1 MQEKVL
7 SSKKNGMAMMIL
19 FILLYAAATALAII
33 GSIFHCIPMAA
44 VGFIWLSLGW
54 IPFLGLKV
62 LKPQEAL
69 VLTLFGNYVGTLKDD
84 GFYWVNPF
92 CTAVNPAAKTKL
104 NQSGDVDGGNAAKSV
119 LTLAAAGTSGSSNSS
134 YVSKKI
140 SLKIMTLNNNRQ
152 KINDCLGNP
161 VEIGIAVIWRVTD
174 TAKAVFNVDNYK
186 EYLSLQ
192 CDSALRNIVRI
203 YPYDVAP
210 NVDTT
215 GDGVADEGS
224 LRGSSEIVA
233 GRIRDEIQQKVAEA
247 GLEIIEA
254 RITYL
259 AYAPEIAAVMLQRQQ
274 ASAIIDARKMIVD
287 GAVGMVEMALERL
300 NENNVVELDEERKA
314 AMVSNLLVVLCG
326 NHDAQP
332 PGQRNRF
339 RSGFLQS
346 FMIRLPPGRR
356 MISAPSTA
364 RSSICLLNASGSVK
378 RTGNMFPTLWMSRRN
393 WILSEFSYLS

>member
-1 MQEKVL
+1 MKEIVL
-7 SSKKNGMAMMIL
+7 TQKKNGMLVML
-19 FILLYAAATALAII
+19 LTILLWLV
-33 GSIFHCIPMAA
+33 SIAGVVFGGMMMDAG
-44 VGFIWLSLGW
+44 VGIVGVPVFVISMIWMCLGW
-54 IPFLGLKV
+54 IPLLGLKV
-62 LKPQEAL
+62 VGPQEAL
-69 VLTLFGNYVGTLKDD
+69 VLTLFGKYVGTLKGD
-84 GFYWVNPF
+84 GFFFVNPF

-104 NQSGDVDGGNAAKSV
+104 NQSGDVDSGAKRTPVGTVNGQSV
-119 LTLAAAGTSGSSNSS
+119 EMVN
-134 YVSKKI
+134 KKI
-140 SLKIMTLNNNRQ
+140 SLKAMTLNNSRQ

-161 VEIGIAVIWRVTD
+161 VEIGIAVIWRVVD
-174 TAKAVFNVDNYK
+174 TAKAVFEVDNYK

-192 CDSALRNIVRI
+192 CDSALRNIVRL
-203 YPYDVAP
+203 YPYDIAP

-224 LRGSSEIVA
+224 LRGSSEVVA
-233 GRIRDEIQQKVAEA
+233 GRIKDEIQQKVAAA

-300 NENNVVELDEERKA
+300 NEKEIVHLDEERKA

-332 PGQRNRF
+332 VVN
-339 RSGFLQS
+339 
-346 FMIRLPPGRR
+346 
-356 MISAPSTA
+356 
-364 RSSICLLNASGSVK
+364 SGS
-378 RTGNMFPTLWMSRRN
+378 L
-393 WILSEFSYLS
+393 Y

>member
-1 MQEKVL
+1 MNEKILKTKSNGFAALFFIVL
-7 SSKKNGMAMMIL
+7 MIIVAIASFISSIAFLKNEALTVVGVLLSIFL
-19 FILLYAAATALAII
+19 FIASII
-33 GSIFHCIPMAA
+33 SFG
-44 VGFIWLSLGW
+44 
-54 IPFLGLKV
+54 GLKV
-62 LKPQEAL
+62 VKPQEAI
-69 VLTLFGNYVGTLKDD
+69 VLTLFGDYTGTIKEP
-84 GFYWVNPF
+84 GFYFVNPF
-92 CTAVNPAAKTKL
+92 SVAVNPASKTKL
-104 NQSGDVDGGNAAKSV
+104 GQSGDVDRQNRPISAGNAGIEAN
-119 LTLAAAGTSGSSNSS
+119 LDAF
-134 YVSKKI
+134 KKHI
-140 SLKIMTLNNNRQ
+140 SLKIMTLNNSRQ

-161 VEIGIAVIWRVTD
+161 VEIGIAVTWKVVD

-215 GDGVADEGS
+215 GDGIADEGS
-224 LRGSSEIVA
+224 LRGSSEVVA
-233 GRIRDEIQQKVAEA
+233 KRIRDEIQARVENA

-300 NENNVVELDEERKA
+300 SEGELVELDEERKA

-332 PGQRNRF
+332 IVN
-339 RSGFLQS
+339 
-346 FMIRLPPGRR
+346 
-356 MISAPSTA
+356 T
-364 RSSICLLNASGSVK
+364 GS
-378 RTGNMFPTLWMSRRN
+378 L
-393 WILSEFSYLS
+393 Y

>member
-1 MQEKVL
+1 MEEIVLKNKKHGMRTLLLCVLVELIAIGVMIYGAVL
-7 SSKKNGMAMMIL
+7 SETENSDFIAL
-19 FILLYAAATALAII
+19 FVGGLAVA
-33 GSIFHCIPMAA
+33 CVA
-44 VGFIWLSLGW
+44 W
-54 IPFLGLKV
+54 IPLCGLRV

-69 VLTLFGNYVGTLKDD
+69 ALTLFGKYVGTLKGE
-84 GFYWVNPF
+84 GFYSVNPF
-92 CTAVNPAAKTKL
+92 CVAVNPAAETKL
-104 NQSGDVDGGNAAKSV
+104 NQSGDVGQKEIVPSPKS
-119 LTLAAAGTSGSSNSS
+119 GTNLSFSMPN
-134 YVSKKI
+134 KKI

-161 VEIGIAVIWRVTD
+161 VEIGIAVMWKVVD

-192 CDSALRNIVRI
+192 CDSALRNIVRL

-210 NVDTT
+210 GVDTT
-215 GDGVADEGS
+215 GDGVEDDGS

-233 GRIRDEIQQKVAEA
+233 SRIRDEIQKRVNEA
-247 GLEIIEA
+247 GIEIIEA

-300 NENNVVELDEERKA
+300 NQNNLVQLDEERKA

-332 PGQRNRF
+332 VVN
-339 RSGFLQS
+339 
-346 FMIRLPPGRR
+346 
-356 MISAPSTA
+356 T
-364 RSSICLLNASGSVK
+364 SSL
-378 RTGNMFPTLWMSRRN
+378 
-393 WILSEFSYLS
+393 Y

>member
-1 MQEKVL
+1 MKENIL
-7 SSKKNGMAMMIL
+7 TGKKNGMVV
-19 FILLYAAATALAII
+19 LLLTIVLLLAATAGCILAGFVIDA
-33 GSIFHCIPMAA
+33 GNSVVGGVLLA
-44 VGFIWLSLGW
+44 VSLIVLIVGW
-54 IPFLGLKV
+54 IPFLGLKI

-69 VLTLFGNYVGTLKDD
+69 VLTLFGKYVGTLKNE
-84 GFYWVNPF
+84 GFYFVNPF
-92 CTAVNPAAKTKL
+92 CVAVNPAATTKL
-104 NQSGDVDGGNAAKSV
+104 NQSGDVKANKAS
-119 LTLAAAGTSGSSNSS
+119 LTLEGMGSVNIGT
-134 YVSKKI
+134 VDKKV

-161 VEIGIAVIWRVTD
+161 VEIGIAVMWRVVD

-203 YPYDVAP
+203 YPYDVAS

-215 GDGVADEGS
+215 GDGIADEGS

-233 GRIRDEIQQKVAEA
+233 ERIRKEIQQKVETA
-247 GLEIIEA
+247 GLEIMEA

-274 ASAIIDARKMIVD
+274 ASAVIDARKMIVD

-300 NENNVVELDEERKA
+300 NENHVLELDEERKA

-326 NHDAQP
+326 NRDAQP
-332 PGQRNRF
+332 IVN
-339 RSGFLQS
+339 
-346 FMIRLPPGRR
+346 
-356 MISAPSTA
+356 
-364 RSSICLLNASGSVK
+364 SGS
-378 RTGNMFPTLWMSRRN
+378 L
-393 WILSEFSYLS
+393 Y

>member
-1 MQEKVL
+1 MTEKIIQT
-7 SSKKNGMAMMIL
+7 KKNGMLVLLLVLLGYVAAIAAAAAARMAGVPGIL
-19 FILLYAAATALAII
+19 GNVVMGVALAYMALAWILL
-33 GSIFHCIPMAA
+33 C
-44 VGFIWLSLGW
+44 
-54 IPFLGLKV
+54 GLKV

-69 VLTLFGNYVGTLKDD
+69 VLTLFGNYIGTLKGE

-92 CTAVNPAAKTKL
+92 CTAVNPAAGTRL
-104 NQSGDVDGGNAAKSV
+104 SQSGDVQSGDAVG
-119 LTLAAAGTSGSSNSS
+119 LAAMLGKEAAAQAANRNTDG
-134 YVSKKI
+134 KKI
-140 SLKIMTLNNNRQ
+140 SLKRMTLNNARQ

-161 VEIGIAVIWRVTD
+161 VEIGIAVIWQVKD

-192 CDSALRNIVRI
+192 CDSALRNVVRI

-210 NVDTT
+210 GIDTT
-215 GDGVADEGS
+215 GDGKPDDGS
-224 LRGSSEIVA
+224 LRGSSEVVA
-233 GRIRDEIQQKVAEA
+233 ERIRAEIQEKVEEA
-247 GLEIIEA
+247 GLEVLEA

-300 NENNVVELDEERKA
+300 SENNVVELDDERKA

-332 PGQRNRF
+332 VVN
-339 RSGFLQS
+339 
-346 FMIRLPPGRR
+346 
-356 MISAPSTA
+356 
-364 RSSICLLNASGSVK
+364 SGS
-378 RTGNMFPTLWMSRRN
+378 L
-393 WILSEFSYLS
+393 Y

>member
-1 MQEKVL
+1 MQEKIL
-7 SSKKNGMAMMIL
+7 TKKKNGFLGLIL
-19 FILLYAAATALAII
+19 SILLVFVSLAVVVTGGII
-33 GSIFHCIPMAA
+33 LDNNGQENGNPAIF
-44 VGFIWLSLGW
+44 LLGMLCLGVCW
-54 IPFLGLKV
+54 IPFLGLKI

-69 VLTLFGNYVGTLKDD
+69 VLTLFGKYVGTLKED
-84 GFYWVNPF
+84 GFYFVNPF
-92 CTAVNPAAKTKL
+92 CVAFNPAAQTKL
-104 NQSGDVDGGNAAKSV
+104 KQSGDVNSGANASTSAVMALRSDGNVNVQFANTANK
-119 LTLAAAGTSGSSNSS
+119 A
-134 YVSKKI
+134 I
-140 SLKIMTLNNNRQ
+140 SLKIMTLNNNKQ

-161 VEIGIAVIWRVTD
+161 IEIGIAVMWKVVD

-192 CDSALRNIVRI
+192 CDSALRNVVRV

-224 LRGSSEIVA
+224 LRGSSEV
-233 GRIRDEIQQKVAEA
+233 VAEKIRADIQERVKEA
-247 GLEIIEA
+247 GIEIVEA

-300 NENNVVELDEERKA
+300 EKNNVVDLDDEKKA
-314 AMVSNLLVVLCG
+314 QMVANLLVVLCG

-332 PGQRNRF
+332 VVN
-339 RSGFLQS
+339 
-346 FMIRLPPGRR
+346 
-356 MISAPSTA
+356 
-364 RSSICLLNASGSVK
+364 SGS
-378 RTGNMFPTLWMSRRN
+378 
-393 WILSEFSYLS
+393 IY

>member
-1 MQEKVL
+1 MEVYNMEEILLKN
-7 SSKKNGMAMMIL
+7 KKHGMAT
-19 FILLYAAATALAII
+19 LLLCLLVEVAAIAAAIVGGVFSEKDPVWFVLFGGGFFIA
-33 GSIFHCIPMAA
+33 CIA
-44 VGFIWLSLGW
+44 W
-54 IPFLGLKV
+54 IPLIGLRV

-69 VLTLFGNYVGTLKDD
+69 ALTLFGKYIGTIKGE
-84 GFYWVNPF
+84 GFYAINPF
-92 CTAVNPAAKTKL
+92 CVAVNPASQTKL
-104 NQSGDVDGGNAAKSV
+104 NQSGDVGQKIGAPKTGTDGA
-119 LTLAAAGTSGSSNSS
+119 LTFEIPN
-134 YVSKKI
+134 KKI

-161 VEIGIAVIWRVTD
+161 VEIGIAVMWRVVD

-210 NVDTT
+210 GVDTT
-215 GDGVADEGS
+215 GDGVEDDGS

-233 GRIRDEIQQKVAEA
+233 SRIRDEIQKRVDEA
-247 GLEIIEA
+247 GIEIIEA

-300 NENNVVELDEERKA
+300 NQNSLVQLDEERKA

-332 PGQRNRF
+332 VVN
-339 RSGFLQS
+339 
-346 FMIRLPPGRR
+346 
-356 MISAPSTA
+356 T
-364 RSSICLLNASGSVK
+364 SSL
-378 RTGNMFPTLWMSRRN
+378 
-393 WILSEFSYLS
+393 Y

>member
-1 MQEKVL
+1 MKEIVL
-7 SSKKNGMAMMIL
+7 KNKKHGMSVLLITIAVYIL
-19 FILLYAAATALAII
+19 AIAGVIAGAASGYAAVTIVSVAALV
-33 GSIFHCIPMAA
+33 IFMWVPM
-44 VGFIWLSLGW
+44 
-54 IPFLGLKV
+54 GLKV

-69 VLTLFGNYVGTLKDD
+69 VLTLFGKYVGTLKGE
-84 GFYWVNPF
+84 GFYFVNPF

-104 NQSGDVDGGNAAKSV
+104 NQSGDVDSHSGP
-119 LTLAAAGTSGSSNSS
+119 LTLKSATGSSEGLSN
-134 YVSKKI
+134 KI

-161 VEIGIAVIWRVTD
+161 VEIGIAVMWRVVD
-174 TAKAVFNVDNYK
+174 TAKAAFNVDNYK

-192 CDSALRNIVRI
+192 CDSALRNIVRV

-224 LRGSSEIVA
+224 LRGSSEVVA
-233 GRIRDEIQQKVAEA
+233 ARIRDEIQSRVNEA
-247 GLEIIEA
+247 GIEVIEA

-300 NENNVVELDEERKA
+300 SENDVVELDNERKA

-332 PGQRNRF
+332 VVN
-339 RSGFLQS
+339 
-346 FMIRLPPGRR
+346 
-356 MISAPSTA
+356 
-364 RSSICLLNASGSVK
+364 SGS
-378 RTGNMFPTLWMSRRN
+378 L
-393 WILSEFSYLS
+393 Y

>member
-7 SSKKNGMAMMIL
+7 TNRKHGMLVLLLTVTLLLLAFAGMVYGGIRMEEGDGFGTAVFTVSIL
-19 FILLYAAATALAII
+19 VLCI
-33 GSIFHCIPMAA
+33 G
-44 VGFIWLSLGW
+44 WLPL
-54 IPFLGLKV
+54 LGLRI

-69 VLTLFGNYVGTLKDD
+69 VITLFGKYIGTLKGD
-84 GFYWVNPF
+84 GFYAVNPF
-92 CTAVNPAAKTKL
+92 SASFNPAAKTKL
-104 NQSGDVDGGNAAKSV
+104 NQSGDVKITQSSPIANALHGSTV
-119 LTLAAAGTSGSSNSS
+119 LEMEN
-134 YVSKKI
+134 KKI

-161 VEIGIAVIWRVTD
+161 VEIGIAVMWKVTD

-192 CDSALRNIVRI
+192 CDSALRNVVRI

-210 NVDTT
+210 GVDTT

-224 LRGSSEIVA
+224 LRGSSDVVA
-233 GRIRDEIQQKVAEA
+233 ARIKDEIQSRVDEA

-300 NENNVVELDEERKA
+300 NQSGFVELDEERKA

-326 NHDAQP
+326 NRDAQP
-332 PGQRNRF
+332 IVN
-339 RSGFLQS
+339 
-346 FMIRLPPGRR
+346 
-356 MISAPSTA
+356 
-364 RSSICLLNASGSVK
+364 SGS
-378 RTGNMFPTLWMSRRN
+378 L
-393 WILSEFSYLS
+393 Y

>member
-1 MQEKVL
+1 MMMEYPDRFQFVVATSLIFHRPVQSPVVFLHFPLDISYCYDIILISSLEVLFMEEKIITGH
-7 SSKKNGMAMMIL
+7 KNGMLVLLLELVLYIAAVVFLIVGINAGFL
-19 FILLYAAATALAII
+19 PLVVLCVILLL
-33 GSIFHCIPMAA
+33 
-44 VGFIWLSLGW
+44 LGW
-54 IPFLGLKV
+54 IPLCGLRV

-69 VLTLFGNYVGTLKDD
+69 VLTLFGKYIGTLKGE
-84 GFYWVNPF
+84 GFYFVNPF
-92 CTAVNPAAKTKL
+92 CSSFNPAAKTKL
-104 NQSGDVDGGNAAKSV
+104 NQSGDVDGGHKGTD
-119 LTLAAAGTSGSSNSS
+119 LLAAMQGASAAVEVGG
-134 YVSKKI
+134 SKKI
-140 SLKIMTLNNNRQ
+140 SLKIMTLNNARQ

-161 VEIGIAVIWRVTD
+161 VEIGIAVMWRVTD

-192 CDSALRNIVRI
+192 CDAALRNIVRV

-215 GDGVADEGS
+215 GDGQADEGS
-224 LRGSSEIVA
+224 LRGSSEVVA
-233 GRIRDEIQQKVAEA
+233 ARIRDEIQAKVADA

-300 NENNVVELDEERKA
+300 AEKGTVELDEERKA

-332 PGQRNRF
+332 VVN
-339 RSGFLQS
+339 
-346 FMIRLPPGRR
+346 
-356 MISAPSTA
+356 
-364 RSSICLLNASGSVK
+364 SGS
-378 RTGNMFPTLWMSRRN
+378 L
-393 WILSEFSYLS
+393 Y

>member
-1 MQEKVL
+1 MNEKVL
-7 SSKKNGMAMMIL
+7 NNKKNGMLVLLAVLLGYIIAALGVVGMGFFGRRLGAL
-19 FILLYAAATALAII
+19 FVPVMVVLIT
-33 GSIFHCIPMAA
+33 
-44 VGFIWLSLGW
+44 WLSLGW
-54 IPFLGLKV
+54 ILLCGLKV

-69 VLTLFGNYVGTLKDD
+69 VLTLFGKYTGTLKGE

-92 CTAVNPAAKTKL
+92 CAAVNPAAKTKL
-104 NQSGDVDGGNAAKSV
+104 NQSGDVDGGHSGKSI
-119 LTLAAAGTSGSSNSS
+119 LLNTGSGAGTAEM
-134 YVSKKI
+134 VSKKV
-140 SLKIMTLNNNRQ
+140 SLKIMTLNNARQ

-161 VEIGIAVIWRVTD
+161 VEIGIAVMWRVTD

-215 GDGVADEGS
+215 GDGHADEGS
-224 LRGSSEIVA
+224 LRGSSEVVA
-233 GRIRDEIQQKVAEA
+233 GRIRDEIQSKVQEA

-300 NENNVVELDEERKA
+300 NQGGLVHLDEERKA

-332 PGQRNRF
+332 IVN
-339 RSGFLQS
+339 
-346 FMIRLPPGRR
+346 
-356 MISAPSTA
+356 T
-364 RSSICLLNASGSVK
+364 GS
-378 RTGNMFPTLWMSRRN
+378 L
-393 WILSEFSYLS
+393 Y